1 MSDAERFIEAT
12 GLREL
17 IRAGGL
23 CDSLDAL
30 AAVAEAMERD
40 PAGWDDVVPGFDG
53 FERDSPGRY
62 RGKRSTP
69 PAPSRGARAAAPGSS
84 PPPLRRLAGGAAKES
99 VNAAKQP
106 STPASKPASGAAG
119 GVTSR
124 VAESA
129 SAGETDEAPWQTLTP
144 GELRRRLLDA
154 AAAGESVEILYV
166 NSRDVTQPRTVRP
179 KTVQTRGRA
188 EWLVTHSGA
197 SGDAPE
203 FRVDRIVGLR

>member
-1 MSDAERFIEAT
+1 MALNCEKLIAKRETDRAVLPLTAQQRAKAT
-12 GLREL
+12 
-17 IRAGGL
+17 RAARPQAARSTKPPAV
-23 CDSLDAL
+23 DSLGSAL
-30 AAVAEAMERD
+30 
-40 PAGWDDVVPGFDG
+40 
-53 FERDSPGRY
+53 
-62 RGKRSTP
+62 
-69 PAPSRGARAAAPGSS
+69 GS
-84 PPPLRRLAGGAAKES
+84 
-99 VNAAKQP
+99 P
-106 STPASKPASGAAG
+106 STRSPASKPASGAAG